1 MHVTYRPLAG
11 AEELPLFLHLPYELN
26 DEVADDLVRGNRRP
40 EWLWIAERDGEVVA
54 RAGWW
59 ARPGATEPYLMDFL
73 DFAPGADGTARA
85 LVRAALDVLVPQGKT
100 PPEYL
105 RFVPPDWHADP
116 AAIYQRMAV
125 LEGLGARLLVE
136 RLRLEWRPGTPIA
149 PDDGRLV
156 FRSFDGTDEALDL
169 MTRTVVGT
177 LDAHNRADLERMT
190 ERAVAEE
197 HLHGEL
203 ARYPSPQEWWRVA
216 TLPGGEPVGFVF
228 PARNDYGP
236 IIAYIGVLPEHR
248 GHGFID
254 AILAEGTRTLAAHDI
269 PRIRASTDVG
279 NAPMARAFAR
289 GGYVDYQRQI
299 DMTWE

>member
-1 MHVTYRPLAG
+1 MHVTFRPLAG
-11 AEELPLFLHLPYELN
+11 AEELPLFLQFPYELN
-26 DEVADDLVRGNRRP
+26 DEVGDDLVRGNRRP
-40 EWLWIAERDGEVVA
+40 GWLWIAERDGAVVA

-59 ARPGATEPYLMDFL
+59 SRPGAAEPYLMDFL
-73 DFAPGADGTARA
+73 DFAPGQDDAAEA

-105 RFVPPDWHADP
+105 RFVPPDWRDDDAVPH
-116 AAIYQRMAV
+116 RMAV
-125 LEGLGARLLVE
+125 LERLGARLLVE
-136 RLRLEWRPGTPIA
+136 RRRLEWRPGTAIA

-156 FRSFDGTDEALDL
+156 FRSFAGTDEALDL
-169 MTRTVVGT
+169 MTRTVAGT
-177 LDAHNRADLERMT
+177 LDAHHRADLARMS

-203 ARYPSPQEWWRVA
+203 ERYSSPQEWWRVA

-236 IIAYIGVLPEHR
+236 ILAYIGVLPEHR
-248 GHGFID
+248 GHGWID
-254 AILAEGTRTLAAHDI
+254 PILAEGTRILAAHDI

-279 NAPMARAFAR
+279 NVPMARAFAR
-289 GGYVDYQRQI
+289 GGYVNYQNQI